1 MLKGNGKMG
10 NYLTKYRIGDT
21 VRLRISKVNKKS
33 PMYVP
38 DVPVTI
44 ERIVLGGNMYQG
56 TCYDKNHLWYLHIYE
71 FKDEDVDKLLN
82 RKDYRSDNQILCDK
96 VTSDLDSLNEQ
107 LDCIIHNINFA
118 KYSIKQIQDNL
129 KIVQQKGD

>member
-1 MLKGNGKMG
+1 MG

-21 VRLRISKVNKKS
+21 VRLRLNYLDFNSKGNENL
-33 PMYVP
+33 PIYVP
-38 DVPVTI
+38 VKIEKTI
-44 ERIVLGGNMYQG
+44 WCDNMYQG
-56 TCYDKNHLWYLHIYE
+56 TCYDKNHLYYLHTYE

-82 RKDYRSDNQILCDK
+82 REDYRSDNQILCDN
-96 VTSDLDSLNEQ
+96 VTSDLDLLNKQ

-118 KYSIKQIQDNL
+118 KYAIKQIQDDL